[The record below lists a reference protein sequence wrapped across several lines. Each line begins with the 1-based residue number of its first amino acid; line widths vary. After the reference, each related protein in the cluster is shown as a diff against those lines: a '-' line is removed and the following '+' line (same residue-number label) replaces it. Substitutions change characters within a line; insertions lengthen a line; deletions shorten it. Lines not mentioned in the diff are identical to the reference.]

1 MLSNAGF
8 LPNAALEVIL
18 GLNEGLFFFKEE
30 SVGVE
35 QHRKIDS
42 GGGMALVLN
51 FCYCMAIFNEKSSS
65 RSC

>member
-1 MLSNAGF
+1 MLSNAGL
-8 LPNAALEVIL
+8 LPNAALEEIL
-18 GLNEGLFFFKEE
+18 GLDEGLIFKEE

>member
-1 MLSNAGF
+1 MLSSAGF

-18 GLNEGLFFFKEE
+18 GLEEGLTFKEE
-30 SVGVE
+30 SEEIE
-35 QHRKIDS
+35 QYRKIDS

-51 FCYCMAIFNEKSSS
+51 FCFCMAIFNEKSSC

>member
-18 GLNEGLFFFKEE
+18 GLDEGLIFKEE

>member
-18 GLNEGLFFFKEE
+18 GLEEGLIFKEE

>member
-18 GLNEGLFFFKEE
+18 GLDEGLIFKEE

-51 FCYCMAIFNEKSSS
+51 F
-65 RSC
+65 